1 VSTLNCF
8 KRAGAELVEVLHFT
22 LFLAIL
28 ELSAMRKFIGI
39 FFVVILSFI
48 FTAQTFAAQTT
59 PAPKSPIPLN
69 TEEDVPQDMATY
81 SQVVIIQLLGSLSCQ
96 LSGINPVDPHGRCL
110 GPKGNDGKIGF
121 VESGGAL
128 GFVGRGIAATYDFP
142 ASGGQYLA
150 YIGNNFGLT
159 KTANAAFGTGEGFR
173 GLSPFIPIWTSFRN
187 VAYLFFV
194 LIFVIIG
201 LGIMFRIKIDP
212 RSVMTIQ
219 NAIPKIIIALV
230 FITLSYAIVG
240 FLVDMMR
247 VVTYFVYGVM
257 VSIPGSDLTG
267 LTPSDI
273 QGANPFTAAN
283 KLANS
288 KAGIA
293 DIAWNVRGVIVSS
306 IKDAIGLNGGGVS
319 ADGLPAIKG
328 VGEIFGGIARNIP
341 GIDLLA
347 SLLGKIP
354 FIGGFFDLLGNVGK
368 AVVSATNP
376 QFTFANYLVHTV
388 SVGAGLFAGISA
400 AQIPSTGGGAEVN
413 ASFLGIGGGGG
424 FTFNPGVLTNIPL
437 GLIVGGAVTAFTEIL
452 LRELIPNLVAFFI
465 VLIAIFT
472 AMFRLW
478 FQLIKAYIYL
488 FLYLVFA
495 PFFIALGIIPGMGSG
510 LGSWFRNV
518 LANLS
523 VFPTT
528 YVMLMLGK
536 VLIDSVGKSNGDVF
550 VPPLIGDFSNSMAG
564 FSAILGM
571 GILLMTPE
579 VVNMV
584 RGALK
589 APDLKLGSSI
599 GRALGSGTGL
609 ISSPIKGG
617 WGKLWGQDSHG
628 HDNILTRKAGERWGR
643 IAAGLS
649 GGSFNKVPGTEDT
662 GRRWFGRSKAHEEEQ
677 KRKREEKL
685 AARTRVPGA
694 AAPGGAT
701 TTGSDDETP
710 HLEDDTAANAA
721 SHADGPEIG
730 HTPDANP
737 ETPPPPSGPI
747 AAKPT
752 DPAAEA
758 DKDSGDGS
766 GGKTV

>member
-1 VSTLNCF
+1 
-8 KRAGAELVEVLHFT
+8 
-22 LFLAIL
+22 
-28 ELSAMRKFIGI
+28 MRKFIGI
-39 FFVVILSFI
+39 FFVVILTFI
-48 FTAQTFAAQTT
+48 FTAQTFAQV
-59 PAPKSPIPLN
+59 APQQKSPIPLN
-69 TEEDVPQDMATY
+69 TEENVPQDMSTY
-81 SQVVIIQLLGSLSCQ
+81 SQVVIIQLLGAASCQ
-96 LSGINPVDPHGRCL
+96 LSGINPVDPQGRCL

-150 YIGNNFGLT
+150 YMGNNFGLT

-173 GLSPFIPIWTSFRN
+173 GLSPFIPIWSSFRN

-257 VSIPGSDLTG
+257 SGIPGADLTG
-267 LTPSDI
+267 LKPSDI

-283 KLANS
+283 QLANS

-293 DIAWNVRGVIVSS
+293 DIAWNVRGVIVAS

-328 VGEIFGGIARNIP
+328 IGEIFGGIARNIP
-341 GIDLLA
+341 GLDLMA
-347 SLLGKIP
+347 SLIGKIP
-354 FIGGFFDLLGNVGK
+354 IIGGIIGKLFDILGNIGGGVASSG
-368 AVVSATNP
+368 VFRN
-376 QFTFANYLVHTV
+376 TFANYLVHAV
-388 SVGAGLFAGISA
+388 SAAAGLFAGIQA
-400 AQIPSTGGGAEVN
+400 AQIPGPEAGVEGGGSILGFGFN
-413 ASFLGIGGGGG
+413 AGGAFAPGWITGLPLGAIVGTAVAG
-424 FTFNPGVLTNIPL
+424 FTEV
-437 GLIVGGAVTAFTEIL
+437 L
-452 LRELIPNLVAFFI
+452 LRELVPNIVAFFI

-510 LGSWFRNV
+510 LGAWFRNV

-550 VPPLIGDFSNSMAG
+550 VPPLIGDFSHGMAG

-617 WGKLWGQDSHG
+617 WGKLWGQDAHG
-628 HDNILTRKAGERWGR
+628 HENILPGKVGERYGK
-643 IAAGLS
+643 ILGGLS
-649 GGSFNKVPGTEDT
+649 GGTYGKTPGEDT
-662 GRRWFGRSKAHEEEQ
+662 GRRWFGRSEGYKAEQ
-677 KRKREEKL
+677 KKKKEEKE
-685 AARTRVPGA
+685 AAKAMRTAGA
-694 AAPGGAT
+694 PAGTA
-701 TTGSDDETP
+701 TGSGDETP
-710 HLEDDTAANAA
+710 HLEDEAAATTAAAGA
-721 SHADGPEIG
+721 PAHADGPEIG
-730 HTPDANP
+730 HAPDTDP
-737 ETPPPPSGPI
+737 ETPPPPPATTTPGPGLDSGPI
-747 AAKPT
+747 AAEPT
-752 DPAAEA
+752 DTTAEVK
-758 DKDSGDGS
+758 KDSEDGTGS
-766 GGKTV
+766 TPA